1 LTVDDLKYGTKKLVT
16 GCDKVGEM
24 LSTIKKNKILN
35 VQQENIEIMEKRKK
49 FLEDKII
56 RENA

>member
-1 LTVDDLKYGTKKLVT
+1 
-16 GCDKVGEM
+16 M